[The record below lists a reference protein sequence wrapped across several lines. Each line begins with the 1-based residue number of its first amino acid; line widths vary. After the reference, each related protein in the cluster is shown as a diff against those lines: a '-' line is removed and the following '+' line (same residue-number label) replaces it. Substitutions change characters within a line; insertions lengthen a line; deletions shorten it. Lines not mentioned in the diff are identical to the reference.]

1 MLAGIR
7 EQVQNHALNLG
18 AVGNNLN
25 RLVGQ
30 VQVPLV
36 GAGCRLHIRG
46 AFEYQLGQVNLL

>member
-1 MLAGIR
+1 MLAGVR

-18 AVGNNLN
+18 AIRHHFDGLI
-25 RLVGQ
+25 GQ